1 MILCIDNF
9 DSFTFNLVQVFQQLG
24 TDPVVLRNNE
34 PRILDLARDLTLSGV
49 IISPGPGH
57 PRDAGLCLEFLKRLP
72 HHIPVL
78 GVCLGH
84 QVLGVHAGAEVSGAE
99 RIMHGKSSHIEHDG
113 QGLFAGLPQNME
125 VARYHS
131 LIVHGDGGDIFEV
144 TCRTESGEPMGL
156 RFLDRPWRGV
166 QFHPESILTPQ
177 GPDLLANFLSMCNET
192 TQAPQ
197 PGLQETI

>member
-24 TDPVVLRNNE
+24 TDPVVLRNND
-34 PRILDLARDLTLSGV
+34 PRILDLARDLALEGV

-57 PRDAGLCLEFLKRLP
+57 PK
-72 HHIPVL
+72 HVPVL

-84 QVLGVHAGAEVSGAE
+84 QVLGTYAGAEVSGAG

-113 QGLFAGLPQNME
+113 KGLFAGLPQNME

-131 LIVHGDGGDIFEV
+131 LIVYGDGGSTFEV
-144 TCRTESGEPMGL
+144 TCKTTEGEPMGL
-156 RFLDRPWRGV
+156 RYLDRPWEGV
-166 QFHPESILTPQ
+166 QFHPESILTPE
-177 GPDLLANFLSMCNET
+177 GPALLANFLNLCTKKSS
-192 TQAPQ
+192 APAA
-197 PGLQETI
+197 